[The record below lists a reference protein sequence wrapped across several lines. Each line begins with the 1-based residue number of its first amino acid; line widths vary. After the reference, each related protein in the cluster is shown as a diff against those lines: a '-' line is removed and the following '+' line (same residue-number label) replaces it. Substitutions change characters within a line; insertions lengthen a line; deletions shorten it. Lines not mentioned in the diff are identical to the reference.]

1 MILIDLANTI
11 MKNSNFI
18 NKEATKIDDIKYDI
32 VISHSVFHYFKNL
45 NYAKNVI
52 KKMINK
58 SNKKIAIFDINDKAK
73 ENEYHKTRMAD
84 MNKEDYKKKYQ
95 GLEHMF
101 YDKKW
106 FDNIAKEFNL
116 KINIFDQTFGKYSN
130 SKLRFNVIMEK

>member
-1 MILIDLANTI
+1 MILINLANTI

-18 NKEATKIDDIKYDI
+18 NEEAINIDDIKYDI
-32 VISHSVFHYFKNL
+32 VISHSVFHYFKDL
-45 NYAKNVI
+45 DYAKNVI
-52 KKMINK
+52 RKMISK

-73 ENEYHKTRMAD
+73 ENEYHKIRMAD
-84 MNKEDYKKKYQ
+84 MDEEVYKKKYQ

-106 FDNIAKEFNL
+106 FEDIAKEFNL
-116 KINIFDQTFGKYSN
+116 KINIFDQTFEKYSN